1 MGPAQR
7 ILGPCCGALL
17 ALLTGCALGPDFKAP
32 EAPVADHYNHGGDPA
47 ATTDA
52 DGQAQH
58 FEAGVGSTAR
68 WWQLFHSATLD
79 TLVDQGLA
87 QNPGV
92 AAAQASLRQSQ
103 SALQAGYGVFY
114 PQVYADAG
122 AAREKFSPAL
132 FGGTTPGPTFNLFT
146 LSASVSYALDV
157 FGGQRR
163 AVEGLAAQVDLQ
175 QALLLGNY
183 LALSG
188 NIVNTAIA
196 RAAYEAE
203 AVDTRALIDMQRTQ
217 VSLAEKQFDAGTVA
231 YGTVFALRNQ
241 LAQFEASLPPL
252 QQKADQAAHLL
263 ATLGGRLPSEWQP
276 PAVTLSELALPSHLP
291 LSLPSELVRRRPD
304 IVAAEAALHSA
315 SASIGVATAALFP
328 TFTLNGGFG
337 QYGTSTST
345 LFASNGNFW
354 NLGVDLAAPIFDG
367 GILRARKQAAVDAY
381 QQSLAL
387 YRQTVLGAFGQVAD
401 TIRALQH
408 DAEAL
413 RSATDAL
420 AAAEGSWHL
429 LEANE
434 RAGLANGLAV
444 LAAEV
449 QYRQAR
455 IGYVQAQALRLQ
467 DTTALFIALGGGWE
481 NPTKTGN

>member
-1 MGPAQR
+1 MSTAR
-7 ILGPCCGALL
+7 KILGLCCGVFL
-17 ALLTGCALGPDFKAP
+17 AHLTGCALGPDFKAP
-32 EAPVADHYNHGGDPA
+32 EAPATDHYNQGGDPA
-47 ATTDA
+47 GTTAA
-52 DGQAQH
+52 DGQAQR
-58 FEAGVGSTAR
+58 FVTGVGSTAR
-68 WWQLFHSATLD
+68 WWQLFHSAALD
-79 TLVDQGLA
+79 GLVEQGLA
-87 QNPGV
+87 HNPGV
-92 AAAQASLRQSQ
+92 EAAQASLHQSQ
-103 SALQAGYGVFY
+103 SALRAGYGVFY
-114 PQVYADAG
+114 PQMDANAG
-122 AAREKFSPAL
+122 AVREKFSPAL
-132 FGGTTPGPTFNLFT
+132 FGSTTPGPTFNLFT

-183 LALSG
+183 LTLSG

-203 AVDTRALIDMQRTQ
+203 TVDTHALITLQRRQ
-217 VSLAEKQFDAGTVA
+217 VLLAEKQFEAGTIA
-231 YGTVFALRNQ
+231 YGTVFTLRNQ

-252 QQKADQAAHLL
+252 QQKADQAGHLL

-276 PAVTLSELALPSHLP
+276 PAVMLSELTLPSNLP

-304 IVAAEAALHSA
+304 IIAAEAALHGA

-328 TFTLNGGFG
+328 NFTLNGGFG
-337 QYGTSTST
+337 QYGSSTNT

-354 NLGVDLAAPIFDG
+354 SLGVDLTAPVFDG
-367 GILRARKQAAVDAY
+367 GTLRARKQAAVDAY

-413 RSATDAL
+413 QSATEAL
-420 AAAEGSWHL
+420 AAAEGAWHL

-434 RAGLANGLAV
+434 QAGLANGLAV
-444 LAAEV
+444 LAAEI

-467 DTTALFIALGGGWE
+467 DTTALFIALGGSW
-481 NPTKTGN
+481 

>member
-1 MGPAQR
+1 MSPAHKV
-7 ILGPCCGALL
+7 LGSCCGALL
-17 ALLTGCALGPDFKAP
+17 ALLAGCALGPDFKAP
-32 EAPVADHYNHGGDPA
+32 QAPDTGHYNQGGDPA
-47 ATTDA
+47 STADA

-58 FEAGVGSTAR
+58 FESGVGATAR

-79 TLVDQGLA
+79 ALVDQGLA
-87 QNPGV
+87 HNPGV

-114 PQVYADAG
+114 PQVNADAG
-122 AAREKFSPAL
+122 ASREKFSPAL

-146 LSASVSYALDV
+146 LSASVGYALDV

-163 AVEGLAAQVDLQ
+163 TVEGLAAQVDLQ

-196 RAAYEAE
+196 RAAYESE
-203 AVDTRALIDMQRTQ
+203 AVDTRALIDLQRAQ
-217 VSLAEKQFDAGTVA
+217 VTLAEKQFQAGTTA

-241 LAQFEASLPPL
+241 LAQFEATLPPL

-263 ATLGGRLPSEWQP
+263 ATLDGRLPSEWQP
-276 PAVTLSELALPSHLP
+276 PAVTLAELALPSRLP

-304 IVAAEAALHSA
+304 IVAAEATLHAA
-315 SASIGVATAALFP
+315 SANIGVATAALFP
-328 TFTLNGGFG
+328 AFTINGGYG
-337 QYGTSTST
+337 QYGTSTGT
-345 LFASNGNFW
+345 LFAGNGNFW
-354 NLGVDLAAPIFDG
+354 NLGVDVAAPVFDG
-367 GILRARKQAAVDAY
+367 GTLRARKQAAEDAY

-413 RSATDAL
+413 RSATESL
-420 AAAEGSWHL
+420 AAAEGTWHL

-444 LAAEV
+444 LVAEV

-455 IGYVQAQALRLQ
+455 IAYVQAQALRFQ
-467 DTTALFIALGGGWE
+467 DTTALFVALGGGWE
-481 NPTKTGN
+481 NPTATGN